1 MSRAQSPDRRAP
13 EEDAVSEFSVATYES
28 EIRHNE
34 NVLDFKIEDAEFYV
48 DCFKSVAGFRSTYE
62 AGRAL
67 VTVVTIDF
75 YNHNTETS
83 QMAEGIKANY
93 QS

>member
-1 MSRAQSPDRRAP
+1 M
-13 EEDAVSEFSVATYES
+13 
-28 EIRHNE
+28 
-34 NVLDFKIEDAEFYV
+34 EDAEFYV
-48 DCFKSVAGFRSTYE
+48 DCFKQVPGFANTYE

-93 QS
+93 HS

>member
-34 NVLDFKIEDAEFYV
+34 NILDFKIEDAEFYV
-48 DCFKSVAGFRSTYE
+48 ECFK
-62 AGRAL
+62 
-67 VTVVTIDF
+67 
-75 YNHNTETS
+75 
-83 QMAEGIKANY
+83 
-93 QS
+93 